1 MLPRE
6 VFRECKELFTDLLPG
21 PGLARSVFRDLRVRR
36 IDMGTFQGLIEDQ
49 IGRAPTEFDG
59 LRWVGFEDYS
69 DPKSVFAVDPADLAA
84 SYGEGY
90 ALTRLTLQMTD
101 DPLTQ
106 GEEEKVLGWLRGYE
120 EWLRVVFSD
129 GRDLDGL
136 GEAGKKVGAEPFSTF
151 LCPQGQKPTAST
163 PCPMT
168 SQATLPLPRYRHQTL
183 ADLQHLVLDPLLRDR
198 LAIWASGEISW
209 LIDVIAPDRK
219 TTASVLGNFKQV
231 LKGGDL
237 RLHPIIGRLVD
248 KETLEKMGAS
258 QGKEGTH

>member
-1 MLPRE
+1 M
-6 VFRECKELFTDLLPG
+6 C
-21 PGLARSVFRDLRVRR
+21 
-36 IDMGTFQGLIEDQ
+36 TFQGLIEDQ

-69 DPKSVFAVDPADLAA
+69 DPKSVFVVDPADLAA

-90 ALTRLTLQMTD
+90 ALTRLTLQITD

-106 GEEEKVLGWLRGYE
+106 GEVEKVLGWLRGYE

-136 GEAGKKVGAEPFSTF
+136 GEVGKKVGAEPFSTF

-183 ADLQHLVLDPLLRDR
+183 ADLQHLVLDPLIRDR
-198 LAIWASGEISW
+198 LAIWASVSEEVDAKIRNGVWPLRLKAEDWASGEISW

-231 LKGGDL
+231 VKGGDL

-258 QGKEGTH
+258 QGEAPDVTKRRMRDGC